1 MLRVIDAMKNVDVS
15 NIFKI
20 FMCYVGAVIGAGFA
34 SGQEIM
40 SFFIEYG
47 EAGIAGVV
55 ICGALFFAYGYVVL
69 KKIYVRG
76 IDSFSGY
83 FEDVAG
89 KKTSGFIQAVAYGFM
104 FASFC
109 VMVSGSGAVAEQLF
123 GLNTLG
129 IIFMAVLCFVV
140 FLKGVDGM
148 VAVNAFMTPLI
159 TVGILAVGIYAL
171 VFEHTS
177 VFSDFN
183 FADVTDNFIVSALVY
198 VSYNTVTLIGVLL
211 PLKERVTSAKVAFF
225 SSLLSGGVLAAM
237 GVVLWIA
244 MWIFKSELINVDV
257 PMLYIAGRAGVC
269 MKYTYAAVLYMAMIT
284 TAVSSGFAL
293 ISFVKKY
300 VCLSDFVISAILCLS
315 AVPLAY
321 VGFSDLVNK
330 LYRFFGFLG
339 MFVLVMVLLD
349 GIRLE
354 KWKKPLTNK
363 K

>member
-1 MLRVIDAMKNVDVS
+1 MKREEIT

-40 SFFIEYG
+40 SFFINYG
-47 EAGIAGVV
+47 EAGLAGVV
-55 ICGALFFAYGYVVL
+55 ICGALFFAYGFTAL
-69 KKIYVRG
+69 NKIYIRDIG
-76 IDSFSGY
+76 SFSGY
-83 FEDVAG
+83 FADVAG
-89 KKTSGFIQAVAYGFM
+89 KKTAGFIQVVAYGFM

-123 GLNTLG
+123 GANTLG
-129 IIFMAVLCFVV
+129 IVFMAALCFFV

-159 TVGILAVGIYAL
+159 TIGIIAVGLYAL
-171 VFEHTS
+171 VFEHTD
-177 VFSDFN
+177 VFAGFT
-183 FADVTDNFIVSALVY
+183 ADTLTDNFLVSALVY

-211 PLKERVTSAKVAFF
+211 PLKDHVTSKRVAFF
-225 SSLLSGGVLAAM
+225 SALLSGGVLALMGAM
-237 GVVLWIA
+237 LWAA

-257 PMLYIAGRAGVC
+257 PMLYIADKAGVI
-269 MKYTYAAVLYMAMIT
+269 MRYSYAAVLYMAMIT

-293 ISFVKKY
+293 LSFVKKY
-300 VCLSDFVISAILCLS
+300 VSIGNGTLSAILCIS

-349 GIRLE
+349 GIRL
-354 KWKKPLTNK
+354 KIWKNS
-363 K
+363 